1 MKPRNSYLYVV
12 LTITIL
18 FAFSLGAYAQKE
30 SDLDKLYWNGKTKI
44 TLDDFGIQTKD
55 ASQGLSSAAFSLEY
69 NIHALSFFGDFNKK
83 VRHCM
88 IRSASQ
94 ITLDGN
100 VDQYIR
106 YQQTLFDIQEIYVR
120 LLRKALK
127 ENKSKLFLRTALA
140 DELRE
145 QIIGVDLPVRQ
156 AKYNNETNSGKD
168 ELKQKEWE
176 QQIKKELL
184 GLNDY
189 AYK

>member
-1 MKPRNSYLYVV
+1 MKVCLHV
-12 LTITIL
+12 TIL
-18 FAFSLGAYAQKE
+18 KMMVIAFCFSSNVYAQKE
-30 SDLDKLYWNGKTKI
+30 SDLDKLYWSENTKI
-44 TLDDFGIQTKD
+44 SLADFGIQTQD
-55 ASQGLSSAAFSLEY
+55 TSQGLSSASFSVEY
-69 NIHALSFFGDFNKK
+69 NIYALNFFGNYNKK

-94 ITLDGN
+94 IFVGEN

-127 ENKSKLFLRTALA
+127 ENKKKLLLRTEFA

-156 AKYNNETNSGKD
+156 AKYNNETNSGKN
-168 ELKQKEWE
+168 KQKQAEWE
-176 QQIKKELL
+176 LLIKKELL
-184 GLNDY
+184 FLNDY